1 MTKKHR
7 KIKPSGNH
15 YDQEIMENETTIQM
29 LKLSIP
35 YFTLSKMTNYS
46 KQIKKDRILV
56 LNTKLQIN

>member
-15 YDQEIMENETTIQM
+15 YDQKILENETTIQM
-29 LKLSIP
+29 LNSLT